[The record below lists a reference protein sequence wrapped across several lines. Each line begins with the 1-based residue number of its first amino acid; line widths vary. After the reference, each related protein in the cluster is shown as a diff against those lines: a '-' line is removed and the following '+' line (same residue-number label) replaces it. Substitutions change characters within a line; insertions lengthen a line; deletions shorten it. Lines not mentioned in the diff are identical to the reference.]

1 MLIRVNTLIEGENM
15 IEIEKYIKDNIL
27 KVLIK
32 PNSPKNQILGFD
44 ENKKALRISI
54 KAVPEKGK
62 ANQELVKF
70 ISKLLKKKVE
80 IIKGLKSREKIESQK
95 AVDIIE
101 KEIETLPL
109 TDAEC
114 PKCSH
119 KKAFFWTIQTRAAD
133 EPETRFYKCE
143 KCKHIWREY
152 D

>member
-1 MLIRVNTLIEGENM
+1 MMFCPRCGSILI
-15 IEIEKYIKDNIL
+15 
-27 KVLIK
+27 
-32 PNSPKNQILGFD
+32 PKQ
-44 ENKKALRISI
+44 
-54 KAVPEKGK
+54 
-62 ANQELVKF
+62 
-70 ISKLLKKKVE
+70 SKLACPRCNYKTTEKQDAVL
-80 IIKGLKSREKIESQK
+80 REKIQQKK

-101 KEIETLPL
+101 KEVETLPS

-114 PKCSH
+114 PKCGN